1 MDVHAPLSLRLTHE
15 ELAQL
20 PIGSA
25 LALKD
30 VVLERL
36 ALSEARGPERARH
49 CVGPVQVADGD
60 LQIDDVLRA
69 ESRHGRGADVVDA
82 SGGRTD
88 QLADARGDPA
98 RTPPPIAADRA
109 P

>member
-82 SGGRTD
+82 SGGRTTSSRMR
-88 QLADARGDPA
+88 AAIRSNSSAHRG
-98 RTPPPIAADRA
+98 
-109 P
+109 